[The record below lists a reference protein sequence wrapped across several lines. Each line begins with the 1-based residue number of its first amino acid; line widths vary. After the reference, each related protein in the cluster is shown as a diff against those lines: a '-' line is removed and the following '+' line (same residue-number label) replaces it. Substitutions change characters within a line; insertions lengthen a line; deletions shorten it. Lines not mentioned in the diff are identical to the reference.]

1 METELKFEVTD
12 PGSLR
17 ARLERLGIV
26 LGDGVPEDNRL
37 YDTPSA
43 YLRKRGLM
51 LRLRSTPDRL
61 LLTVKKTLPGDRVKV
76 RREEEAELGCSLGE
90 AERLLELLGLVRC
103 FRYEKIRS
111 SGNLGEVVV
120 CLDRLDIGCFL
131 EIEGRSEKEVLE
143 TAAILGFDPGSGITD
158 SYPGLLSGSSG
169 ER

>member
-17 ARLERLGIV
+17 ARLGQLGVV
-26 LGDGVPEDNRL
+26 LGEEVPEDNRL

-43 YLRKRGLM
+43 GLRERGLM
-51 LRLRSTPDRL
+51 LRLRSTPERL
-61 LLTVKKTLPGDRVKV
+61 LLTVKKTLPGNRAKV
-76 RREEEAELGCSLGE
+76 RREEEVELGCSLRE
-90 AERLLELLGLVRC
+90 AERLLALLGLVRR
-103 FRYEKIRS
+103 FRYEKVRS

-131 EIEGRSEKEVLE
+131 EIEARSEKEVLE
-143 TAAILGFDPGSGITD
+143 AAAILGFDPGSGITD
-158 SYPGLLSGSSG
+158 SYPGLISGKPE